1 MKKLLISLFA
11 FSFLYAGFA
20 SAQGMMGNW
29 QDGNSTITASDAN
42 INSALQDI
50 YKSQNISSQNQVV
63 CVKVTDD
70 QFDKLGDASMGY
82 GITEQ
87 QHTAMENM
95 MGGEGSATVKQAH
108 INMGRAYLGCWAN
121 YNSGPVLM
129 PMMGYAGSLSAPFH
143 SYYYG
148 QQGFIG
154 WPSMMGNSGWFGWI
168 TMILVWALLVLAI
181 VSLVKRMQRK

>member
-1 MKKLLISLFA
+1 MKKALISLFA
-11 FSFLYAGFA
+11 FGFLFAGTV

-29 QDGNSTITASDAN
+29 QGGSAVVQSSDPG
-42 INSALQDI
+42 ISVALQDI
-50 YKSQNISSQNQVV
+50 YKSQSINSQSQVV

-70 QFDKLGDASMGY
+70 QFEKLGDASMGY

-87 QHTAMENM
+87 QHTVMENM

-129 PMMGYAGSLSAPFH
+129 PMMGYAGSLSAPF
-143 SYYYG
+143 YNYYG
-148 QQGFIG
+148 LQR
-154 WPSMMGNSGWFGWI
+154 MMGGYGWFGLV
-168 TMILVWALLVLAI
+168 TMVLFWVLLILGI
-181 VSLVKRMQRK
+181 VVLVKWLKNK